1 MITKT
6 IIINYKL
13 IHFNFNALLIAS
25 IYMTNLLLAP
35 TENTDNQNSQY
46 TSLNDPEIAS
56 VVAHINEEHLDELLG
71 FLSAFTSLSTAE
83 SDLVDAQITDIY
95 AEGIAIQTC
104 PKGVENQS
112 TDAQNNSL
120 HNQTFFIAFAAPISQ
135 LDDLQAQY
143 ILLKQRADKKLGKKT
158 IKLTKQVF
166 DMKNS
171 YRVSKNMLRL
181 ELSMPSL
188 NSDTPLNNTAQ
199 LSNAKGVTS
208 STSVPTNEAGYAYLF
223 DLEHNA
229 MANAL
234 ITDSTDDNKSNG
246 NKASDYKTNGSEK
259 ENLRPARPH
268 CYYTLRKAW
277 QADNGIRAWVDVF
290 LHGDT
295 PGGNWAAALQA
306 GETVVTKR
314 EFPEKVEHL
323 RNGQAVLIVDETSMP
338 TAARL
343 LELWNNP
350 TPPLVVCVTQDA
362 GDQSYFDTVKMRSGI
377 DNIGNDNSNT
387 DSDTNNDCDTES
399 RKDDHFTVLPIVTN
413 QPNSGAELATLIDIK
428 LGDYLTDNPLSIDK
442 VWGAL
447 EANTAKAL
455 RPLLKDRLELSR
467 TDVVVKVYWRHD

>member
-13 IHFNFNALLIAS
+13 IHFNFNAPLIAS
-25 IYMTNLLLAP
+25 IYMTNLLLAS
-35 TENTDNQNSQY
+35 TENTDNQNNQY
-46 TSLNDPEIAS
+46 TPLNDPEIAS

-71 FLSAFTSLSTAE
+71 FLGAFTSLSTAE
-83 SDLVDAQITDIY
+83 LDLIDAQITDIY
-95 AEGIAIQTC
+95 AEGIAIQTR
-104 PKGVENQS
+104 PKGSENQP
-112 TDAQNNSL
+112 TNAQDSSL
-120 HNQTFFIAFAAPISQ
+120 HDQTFFIAFATSISQ

-166 DMKNS
+166 DVQSS
-171 YRVSKNMLRL
+171 YNVSKNMLRL

-188 NSDTPLNNTAQ
+188 SDTQLNNTAQ
-199 LSNAKGVTS
+199 LSNAKGATS

-229 MANAL
+229 MTNAL
-234 ITDSTDDNKSNG
+234 MNDGTDG
-246 NKASDYKTNGSEK
+246 NKAGNYKTNGSDK
-259 ENLRPARPH
+259 ENVRLARPH

-277 QADNGIRAWVDVF
+277 QADDGIRAWVDVF

-323 RNGQAVLIVDETSMP
+323 RDGQAVLIVDETSMP

-362 GDQSYFDTVKMRSGI
+362 GDQSYFDTVKMRSGV
-377 DNIGNDNSNT
+377 DCNTENNGNNY
-387 DSDTNNDCDTES
+387 
-399 RKDDHFTVLPIVTN
+399 FTVLPIVTN
-413 QPNSGAELATLIDIK
+413 QPNSGAELATLIDRE
-428 LGDYLTDNPLSIDK
+428 LGDYLTNNPLQIDK

-455 RPLLKDRLELSR
+455 RPLLKDRLGLSR
-467 TDVVVKVYWRHD
+467 TDVVLKVYWRHD

>member
-6 IIINYKL
+6 IIINQKL

-25 IYMTNLLLAP
+25 IYMTNLLLAS
-35 TENTDNQNSQY
+35 TENTNNQNSQY
-46 TSLNDPEIAS
+46 TSLNDPEIAI

-71 FLSAFTSLSTAE
+71 FLNAFTSLSTAE
-83 SDLVDAQITDIY
+83 LDLVDAQITDIY
-95 AEGIAIQTC
+95 AEGIAIQTRS
-104 PKGVENQS
+104 KNSETQQ
-112 TDAQNNSL
+112 TDAPNNSI
-120 HNQTFFIAFAAPISQ
+120 HDQTFFIAFATSISQ
-135 LDDLQAQY
+135 LDDLQGQY

-166 DMKNS
+166 DVQNS

-188 NSDTPLNNTAQ
+188 DSDTPLNNTAQ
-199 LSNAKGVTS
+199 LSNAKGATS

-229 MANAL
+229 MTNAL
-234 ITDSTDDNKSNG
+234 MNDSTDDNKADNH
-246 NKASDYKTNGSEK
+246 KSDDSEK
-259 ENLRPARPH
+259 ENIRLARPH

-277 QADNGIRAWVDVF
+277 HADDKIRAWVDVF

-323 RNGQAVLIVDETSMP
+323 RDGQAVLIVDETSMP

-350 TPPLVVCVTQDA
+350 TPPLVICVTQNPD
-362 GDQSYFDTVKMRSGI
+362 DQSYFDTVKIRSGI
-377 DNIGNDNSNT
+377 DNIGNDNNNT
-387 DSDTNNDCDTES
+387 DSDTNNDCNTES
-399 RKDDHFTVLPIVTN
+399 REDNHFTVLPIVTN
-413 QPNSGAELATLIDIK
+413 QPNSGAELATLIDSK
-428 LGDYLTDNPLSIDK
+428 LGDYLTDNPLQLDK

-467 TDVVVKVYWRHD
+467 TDVVVKVYWRQD

>member
-25 IYMTNLLLAP
+25 IYMTNLLLAS
-35 TENTDNQNSQY
+35 TENTDNQNRQY
-46 TSLNDPEIAS
+46 TPLNDPEIAG

-83 SDLVDAQITDIY
+83 LDLVDAQITDIY
-95 AEGIAIQTC
+95 AEGIAIQTRS
-104 PKGVENQS
+104 KNSETQQ
-112 TDAQNNSL
+112 TDAQNNSI
-120 HNQTFFIAFAAPISQ
+120 HDQTFFIAFATSISQ
-135 LDDLQAQY
+135 LDDLQGQY

-166 DMKNS
+166 DVQNS

-199 LSNAKGVTS
+199 LSNAKGATS

-229 MANAL
+229 MTNAL
-234 ITDSTDDNKSNG
+234 MNDSTDDNKG
-246 NKASDYKTNGSEK
+246 DKHKSDDSEK
-259 ENLRPARPH
+259 ENIRLARPH

-277 QADNGIRAWVDVF
+277 QADDGVRAWVDVF

-295 PGGNWAAALQA
+295 PGGNWAVALQA

-314 EFPEKVEHL
+314 EFPEKVDHL
-323 RNGQAVLIVDETSMP
+323 RDGQAVLIVDETSIP

-350 TPPLVVCVTQDA
+350 TPPLVICVTQDA
-362 GDQSYFDTVKMRSGI
+362 GDQSYFDTVKMRSGL
-377 DNIGNDNSNT
+377 N
-387 DSDTNNDCDTES
+387 CDTENS
-399 RKDDHFTVLPIVTN
+399 SNNYFTVLPIVTN
-413 QPNSGAELATLIDIK
+413 QPNSGAELATLIDSK
-428 LGDYLTDNPLSIDK
+428 LVDYLTNNPLEIDK

>member
-1 MITKT
+1 
-6 IIINYKL
+6 
-13 IHFNFNALLIAS
+13 
-25 IYMTNLLLAP
+25 MTNLLLAF
-35 TENTDNQNSQY
+35 TENTDNKNSQY
-46 TSLNDPEIAS
+46 TPLNDPEIAG

-104 PKGVENQS
+104 PKSSENQLVG
-112 TDAQNNSL
+112 AQDSSI
-120 HNQTFFIAFAAPISQ
+120 HDQTFFIAFAAPISK

-166 DMKNS
+166 DVQSS

-188 NSDTPLNNTAQ
+188 NSDTPLNNAAQ
-199 LSNAKGVTS
+199 LSDVKGATS
-208 STSVPTNEAGYAYLF
+208 STLVPTNEAGYAYLF

-229 MANAL
+229 MTDAST
-234 ITDSTDDNKSNG
+234 TDSTDG
-246 NKASDYKTNGSEK
+246 NKAGDYKTNGSEK
-259 ENLRPARPH
+259 ENVRPARPH

-277 QADNGIRAWVDVF
+277 QADDEIRAWVDVF

-323 RNGQAVLIVDETSMP
+323 RAGQAVLIVDETSMP

-350 TPPLVVCVTQDA
+350 TPPLVICVTQDA
-362 GDQSYFDTVKMRSGI
+362 GDQSYFDTVKMRSSLG
-377 DNIGNDNSNT
+377 GL
-387 DSDTNNDCDTES
+387 DCETES

-413 QPNSGAELATLIDIK
+413 QPNSGAELATLIDSK
-428 LGDYLTDNPLSIDK
+428 LGDYLTNNPLQVDK

>member
-25 IYMTNLLLAP
+25 IYMTNLLLAS

-46 TSLNDPEIAS
+46 ASLNDPEIAG

-104 PKGVENQS
+104 PKGSETQLVG
-112 TDAQNNSL
+112 AQNSSL
-120 HNQTFFIAFAAPISQ
+120 YDQNFFIAFATPISQ
-135 LDDLQAQY
+135 LDDLQGQY

-166 DMKNS
+166 EVQNS
-171 YRVSKNMLRL
+171 YRISKNMLRL

-188 NSDTPLNNTAQ
+188 SDTQLNNTAQ
-199 LSNAKGVTS
+199 LSNTKGATS

-229 MANAL
+229 MTNAL
-234 ITDSTDDNKSNG
+234 ITDSTDG
-246 NKASDYKTNGSEK
+246 NKASDYKTNGSDK
-259 ENLRPARPH
+259 ENVRPARPH

-277 QADNGIRAWVDVF
+277 QADDKIRAWVDVF

-295 PGGNWAAALQA
+295 PGGNWAAALQV

-323 RNGQAVLIVDETSMP
+323 RDGQAVLIVDETSMP

-350 TPPLVVCVTQDA
+350 TPPLVICVTQDA
-362 GDQSYFDTVKMRSGI
+362 GDQSYFDTVKMRSGL
-377 DNIGNDNSNT
+377 
-387 DSDTNNDCDTES
+387 DCDTENNGNN
-399 RKDDHFTVLPIVTN
+399 DFTVLPIVTN
-413 QPNSGAELATLIDIK
+413 QPNSGAELATLIDRE
-428 LGDYLTDNPLSIDK
+428 LGDYLTNNPLQIDK

-455 RPLLKDRLELSR
+455 RPLLKDRLGLSR

>member
-1 MITKT
+1 
-6 IIINYKL
+6 
-13 IHFNFNALLIAS
+13 
-25 IYMTNLLLAP
+25 MTNLLLAT

-83 SDLVDAQITDIY
+83 LDLVDAQITDIY
-95 AEGIAIQTC
+95 VEGIAIQTC
-104 PKGVENQS
+104 LKSSEIQPAGTHN
-112 TDAQNNSL
+112 TSL
-120 HNQTFFIAFAAPISQ
+120 HDQNFFIDFAAPISQ

-277 QADNGIRAWVDVF
+277 QADDGIRAWVDVF

-323 RNGQAVLIVDETSMP
+323 RDGQAVLIVDETSMP

-350 TPPLVVCVTQDA
+350 TPPLVICVTQNAD
-362 GDQSYFDTVKMRSGI
+362 DQSYFDTVKIRSGI
-377 DNIGNDNSNT
+377 DNIGNDNSNSNSNS

-399 RKDDHFTVLPIVTN
+399 REDNHFTVLPIVTN
-413 QPNSGAELATLIDIK
+413 QPNSGAELATLIDRE
-428 LGDYLTDNPLSIDK
+428 LGDYLTDNPLQIDK

>member
-25 IYMTNLLLAP
+25 IYMTNLLLAS
-35 TENTDNQNSQY
+35 TENIDNQNNQH
-46 TSLNDPEIAS
+46 TPLNDPEIAS

-71 FLSAFTSLSTAE
+71 FLNAFTSLSTAE
-83 SDLVDAQITDIY
+83 LDLVDAQITDIY

-104 PKGVENQS
+104 PKSLENQP

-120 HNQTFFIAFAAPISQ
+120 HDQTFFIAFAASISQ

-166 DMKNS
+166 EVQHS

-188 NSDTPLNNTAQ
+188 NSDTQLNNTAQ
-199 LSNAKGVTS
+199 LNNTKGVTS

-229 MANAL
+229 MTNAL
-234 ITDSTDDNKSNG
+234 MTDSTDG
-246 NKASDYKTNGSEK
+246 NKAGDYKTNGSDK
-259 ENLRPARPH
+259 ENVRPARPH

-277 QADNGIRAWVDVF
+277 QADDGIRAWVDVF

-413 QPNSGAELATLIDIK
+413 QVNSGAELATLIDSK
-428 LGDYLTDNPLSIDK
+428 FGDYLINNPLQMDK
-442 VWGAL
+442 IWGAL

-455 RPLLKDRLELSR
+455 RPLLKDRLGLSR

>member
-35 TENTDNQNSQY
+35 TENIDNQNSQY
-46 TSLNDPEIAS
+46 TPLNDPEIAS

-71 FLSAFTSLSTAE
+71 FLSAFTSLSTTE
-83 SDLVDAQITDIY
+83 LDLVDAQITDIY
-95 AEGIAIQTC
+95 AEGIAIQTFLKSSEIQ
-104 PKGVENQS
+104 PAGAHN
-112 TDAQNNSL
+112 TSL
-120 HNQTFFIAFAAPISQ
+120 DDQTFFIAFAAPISQ

-158 IKLTKQVF
+158 IKLTKQAFEVQ
-166 DMKNS
+166 NS

-188 NSDTPLNNTAQ
+188 SDTPLNNAAQ
-199 LSNAKGVTS
+199 LSNAKGAKN

-229 MANAL
+229 TTNAL
-234 ITDSTDDNKSNG
+234 MTDSTDG
-246 NKASDYKTNGSEK
+246 NKANDYKTNGSDK
-259 ENLRPARPH
+259 ENVHPARPH

-277 QADNGIRAWVDVF
+277 QADDEIRAWVDVF

-306 GETVVTKR
+306 GETIVTKR

-323 RNGQAVLIVDETSMP
+323 RDGQAVLIVDETSMP

-350 TPPLVVCVTQDA
+350 TPPLVICVTQDA
-362 GDQSYFDTVKMRSGI
+362 GDQSYFYTVKMRSGL
-377 DNIGNDNSNT
+377 
-387 DSDTNNDCDTES
+387 DCETES
-399 RKDDHFTVLPIVTN
+399 RKDNHFTVLPIVTN
-413 QPNSGAELATLIDIK
+413 QVNSGAELATLIDRE
-428 LGDYLTDNPLSIDK
+428 LGDYLTNNPLKIDK

-455 RPLLKDRLELSR
+455 RPLLKDRLDLSR

>member
-1 MITKT
+1 
-6 IIINYKL
+6 
-13 IHFNFNALLIAS
+13 
-25 IYMTNLLLAP
+25 MTNLLLAT
-35 TENTDNQNSQY
+35 TESTDNQNSQY
-46 TSLNDPEIAS
+46 TPLNDPEIAG

-71 FLSAFTSLSTAE
+71 FLNAFTSLSTADL
-83 SDLVDAQITDIY
+83 DLVDAQITDIY
-95 AEGIAIQTC
+95 AEGIAIQTH
-104 PKGVENQS
+104 PKGSENQLD
-112 TDAQNNSL
+112 DAQNSSL
-120 HNQTFFIAFAAPISQ
+120 YDQTFFIAFAAPISQ

-166 DMKNS
+166 EVQNS

-188 NSDTPLNNTAQ
+188 SDTPLNKAAQ
-199 LSNAKGVTS
+199 LSNDKGAKN
-208 STSVPTNEAGYAYLF
+208 STLVPTNEAGYAYLF

-229 MANAL
+229 TTSALMA
-234 ITDSTDDNKSNG
+234 DSTDG

-259 ENLRPARPH
+259 ENVRPTRPH

-277 QADNGIRAWVDVF
+277 QADDRIRAWVDVF

-323 RNGQAVLIVDETSMP
+323 RDGQAVLIVDETSMP

-343 LELWNNP
+343 LELWNNS
-350 TPPLVVCVTQDA
+350 TPPLVICVTQDA
-362 GDQSYFDTVKMRSGI
+362 GDQSYLDTVKMRSGL
-377 DNIGNDNSNT
+377 
-387 DSDTNNDCDTES
+387 DCETES

-413 QPNSGAELATLIDIK
+413 QANSGAELATLIDSK
-428 LGDYLTDNPLSIDK
+428 LGNYLTDNPLQIDK

>member
-13 IHFNFNALLIAS
+13 IHFNFNTLLIAS
-25 IYMTNLLLAP
+25 IYMTNLLLAT

-166 DMKNS
+166 DVQSS

-229 MANAL
+229 MTDAL
-234 ITDSTDDNKSNG
+234 MTDSTDG
-246 NKASDYKTNGSEK
+246 NKASDYKTNGSDK
-259 ENLRPARPH
+259 ENVRPARPH

-277 QADNGIRAWVDVF
+277 QADDGIRAWVDVF

-323 RNGQAVLIVDETSMP
+323 RDGQAVLIVDETSMP

-350 TPPLVVCVTQDA
+350 TPPLVICVTQDA
-362 GDQSYFDTVKMRSGI
+362 DDQSYFDTVKMRSGL
-377 DNIGNDNSNT
+377 
-387 DSDTNNDCDTES
+387 DCDTENNGNNY
-399 RKDDHFTVLPIVTN
+399 FTVLPIVTN
-413 QPNSGAELATLIDIK
+413 QPNLGAELATLIDSK
-428 LGDYLTDNPLSIDK
+428 LGNYLTGNPLQIDK

>member
-120 HNQTFFIAFAAPISQ
+120 HNQSFFIAFAAPISQ

-166 DMKNS
+166 DVQS
-171 YRVSKNMLRL
+171 SCRVSKNMLRL

-188 NSDTPLNNTAQ
+188 ND
-199 LSNAKGVTS
+199 AKGAKN
-208 STSVPTNEAGYAYLF
+208 STLVPTNEAGYAYLF

-229 MANAL
+229 MTDAL
-234 ITDSTDDNKSNG
+234 MTDSTDG
-246 NKASDYKTNGSEK
+246 NKASDYKTNDSEK
-259 ENLRPARPH
+259 ENVRPARPH

-290 LHGDT
+290 LHGNT

-323 RNGQAVLIVDETSMP
+323 RDGQAVLIVDETSMP

-343 LELWNNP
+343 LELWKNP
-350 TPPLVVCVTQDA
+350 TPPLVICVTQDA

-387 DSDTNNDCDTES
+387 DSDTNNDCETES
-399 RKDDHFTVLPIVTN
+399 RKDDHFTVLSIVTN
-413 QPNSGAELATLIDIK
+413 QPNLGAELATLIDSK
-428 LGDYLTDNPLSIDK
+428 LGNYLTDNPLQIDK

>member
-1 MITKT
+1 
-6 IIINYKL
+6 
-13 IHFNFNALLIAS
+13 
-25 IYMTNLLLAP
+25 MTNLLLAP
-35 TENTDNQNSQY
+35 TENIDNQNSQY
-46 TSLNDPEIAS
+46 TPLNDPEIAS

-71 FLSAFTSLSTAE
+71 FLSAFTSLSTTE
-83 SDLVDAQITDIY
+83 LDLVDAQITDIY
-95 AEGIAIQTC
+95 AEGIAIQTFLKSSEIQ
-104 PKGVENQS
+104 PAGAHN
-112 TDAQNNSL
+112 TSL
-120 HNQTFFIAFAAPISQ
+120 DDQTFFIAFAAPISQ

-158 IKLTKQVF
+158 IKLTKQAFEVQ
-166 DMKNS
+166 NS

-188 NSDTPLNNTAQ
+188 SDTPLNNAAQ
-199 LSNAKGVTS
+199 LSNAKGAKN

-229 MANAL
+229 TTNAL
-234 ITDSTDDNKSNG
+234 MTDSTDG
-246 NKASDYKTNGSEK
+246 NKANDYKTNGSDK
-259 ENLRPARPH
+259 ENVHPARPH

-277 QADNGIRAWVDVF
+277 QADDEIRAWVDVF

-306 GETVVTKR
+306 GETIVTKR

-323 RNGQAVLIVDETSMP
+323 RDGQAVLIVDETSMP

-350 TPPLVVCVTQDA
+350 TPPLVICVTQDA
-362 GDQSYFDTVKMRSGI
+362 GDQSYFFTVKMRSGL
-377 DNIGNDNSNT
+377 
-387 DSDTNNDCDTES
+387 DCETES
-399 RKDDHFTVLPIVTN
+399 RKDNHFTVLPIVTN
-413 QPNSGAELATLIDIK
+413 QVNSGAELATLIDRE
-428 LGDYLTDNPLSIDK
+428 LGDYLTNNPLKIDK

-455 RPLLKDRLELSR
+455 RPLLKDRLDLSR

>member
-25 IYMTNLLLAP
+25 IYMTNLLLAT

-46 TSLNDPEIAS
+46 TPLNDPEIAG

-71 FLSAFTSLSTAE
+71 FLSVFTSLSTAE
-83 SDLVDAQITDIY
+83 LDLVDAQITDIY

-112 TDAQNNSL
+112 TAAQNSSL
-120 HNQTFFIAFAAPISQ
+120 YNQTFFIAFAAPISQ

-166 DMKNS
+166 EVQNS
-171 YRVSKNMLRL
+171 YRISKNMLRL

-188 NSDTPLNNTAQ
+188 SDVEG
-199 LSNAKGVTS
+199 AKS

-229 MANAL
+229 MTNAL
-234 ITDSTDDNKSNG
+234 ITDSTDG
-246 NKASDYKTNGSEK
+246 NKAGDYKTNDSEK
-259 ENLRPARPH
+259 ENVRPARPH

-277 QADNGIRAWVDVF
+277 QADDEIRAWVDVF

-295 PGGNWAAALQA
+295 PGGNWATALQA

-323 RNGQAVLIVDETSMP
+323 RDGQAVLIVDETSMP

-362 GDQSYFDTVKMRSGI
+362 GDQSYFVNVKMRSGL
-377 DNIGNDNSNT
+377 
-387 DSDTNNDCDTES
+387 DCDTES
-399 RKDDHFTVLPIVTN
+399 REDNHFTVLPIVTN
-413 QPNSGAELATLIDIK
+413 QPNSGAELATLIDSK
-428 LGDYLTDNPLSIDK
+428 LGDYLTDNPLQIDK

-455 RPLLKDRLELSR
+455 RPLLKDRLGLSR
-467 TDVVVKVYWRHD
+467 IDVVVKVYWRHD

>member
-1 MITKT
+1 
-6 IIINYKL
+6 
-13 IHFNFNALLIAS
+13 
-25 IYMTNLLLAP
+25 MTNLLLAS
-35 TENTDNQNSQY
+35 TENAHNQNSRY
-46 TSLNDPEIAS
+46 TSINDPEIAS

-83 SDLVDAQITDIY
+83 LDLVDAQITDIY
-95 AEGIAIQTC
+95 AEGIAVQTR
-104 PKGVENQS
+104 PKGLETQLTN
-112 TDAQNNSL
+112 AQNSSL
-120 HNQTFFIAFAAPISQ
+120 YDQTFFIAFATPISQ
-135 LDDLQAQY
+135 LDDLQSQY
-143 ILLKQRADKKLGKKT
+143 ILLKQRADKTLGKKT

-166 DMKNS
+166 DVQSS

-181 ELSMPSL
+181 ELSIPTL
-188 NSDTPLNNTAQ
+188 SDAKSTTSTA
-199 LSNAKGVTS
+199 
-208 STSVPTNEAGYAYLF
+208 SVPVNEAGYAYLF

-229 MANAL
+229 MNNAL
-234 ITDSTDDNKSNG
+234 MIDSTDE
-246 NKASDYKTNGSEK
+246 NKAHDNTVDDGAKDNV
-259 ENLRPARPH
+259 RPARPH

-277 QADNGIRAWVDVF
+277 HADDKIRAWVDVF

-295 PGGNWAAALQA
+295 PGGNWAATLQS

-323 RNGQAVLIVDETSMP
+323 RDGQAVLIVDETSMP

-350 TPPLVVCVTQDA
+350 TPPLVICVTQHA
-362 GDQSYFDTVKMRSGI
+362 GDQSYFDTVKMRSGL
-377 DNIGNDNSNT
+377 
-387 DSDTNNDCDTES
+387 DCDTENNGNN
-399 RKDDHFTVLPIVTN
+399 HFTVLPIVTN
-413 QPNSGAELATLIDIK
+413 QPNSGADLATLIDSK
-428 LGDYLTDNPLSIDK
+428 LSDYLTNNPLQIDK

>member
-1 MITKT
+1 
-6 IIINYKL
+6 
-13 IHFNFNALLIAS
+13 
-25 IYMTNLLLAP
+25 MTNLLLAP
-35 TENTDNQNSQY
+35 TENIDNQNSQY
-46 TSLNDPEIAS
+46 TPLNDPEIAS

-71 FLSAFTSLSTAE
+71 FLSAFTSLSTTE
-83 SDLVDAQITDIY
+83 LDLVDAQITDIY
-95 AEGIAIQTC
+95 AEGIAIQTFLKSSEIQ
-104 PKGVENQS
+104 PAGAHN
-112 TDAQNNSL
+112 TSL
-120 HNQTFFIAFAAPISQ
+120 DDQTFFIAFAAPISQ

-158 IKLTKQVF
+158 IKLTKQAFEVQ
-166 DMKNS
+166 NS

-188 NSDTPLNNTAQ
+188 SDTPLNNAAQ
-199 LSNAKGVTS
+199 LSNAKGAKN

-229 MANAL
+229 TTNAL
-234 ITDSTDDNKSNG
+234 MTDSTDG
-246 NKASDYKTNGSEK
+246 NKANDYKTNGSDK
-259 ENLRPARPH
+259 ENVHPARPH

-277 QADNGIRAWVDVF
+277 QADDEIRAWVDVF

-306 GETVVTKR
+306 GETIVTKR

-323 RNGQAVLIVDETSMP
+323 RDGQAVLIVDETSMP

-350 TPPLVVCVTQDA
+350 TPPLVICVTQDA
-362 GDQSYFDTVKMRSGI
+362 GDQSYFYTVKMRSGL
-377 DNIGNDNSNT
+377 
-387 DSDTNNDCDTES
+387 DCETES
-399 RKDDHFTVLPIVTN
+399 RKDNHFTVLPIVTN
-413 QPNSGAELATLIDIK
+413 QVNSGAELATLIDRE
-428 LGDYLTDNPLSIDK
+428 LGDYLTNNPLKIDK

-455 RPLLKDRLELSR
+455 RPLLKDRLDLSR

>member
-25 IYMTNLLLAP
+25 IYMTNLLLAS

-83 SDLVDAQITDIY
+83 LDLVDAQITDIY

-166 DMKNS
+166 DVQSS

-229 MANAL
+229 MTDAL
-234 ITDSTDDNKSNG
+234 MTDSTDG
-246 NKASDYKTNGSEK
+246 NKASDYKTNGSDK
-259 ENLRPARPH
+259 ENVRPARPH

-277 QADNGIRAWVDVF
+277 QADDEIRAWVDVF

-295 PGGNWAAALQA
+295 PGGNWATALQA

-323 RNGQAVLIVDETSMP
+323 RDGQAVLIVDETSMP

-350 TPPLVVCVTQDA
+350 TPPLVICVTQDA
-362 GDQSYFDTVKMRSGI
+362 GDQSYFDTVKMRSGV
-377 DNIGNDNSNT
+377 
-387 DSDTNNDCDTES
+387 DCDTES
-399 RKDDHFTVLPIVTN
+399 SEVNHFTVLPIVTN
-413 QPNSGAELATLIDIK
+413 QVNSGAELATLIDSK
-428 LGDYLTDNPLSIDK
+428 LGDYLTNNPLQIDK

-447 EANTAKAL
+447 EANTTKAL
-455 RPLLKDRLELSR
+455 RRLLKDRLELSR

>member
-1 MITKT
+1 
-6 IIINYKL
+6 
-13 IHFNFNALLIAS
+13 
-25 IYMTNLLLAP
+25 MTNLLLAS
-35 TENTDNQNSQY
+35 TENTDNQNRQY
-46 TSLNDPEIAS
+46 TPLNDPEIAG

-83 SDLVDAQITDIY
+83 LDLVDAQITDIY
-95 AEGIAIQTC
+95 AEGIAIQTRS
-104 PKGVENQS
+104 KNSETQQ
-112 TDAQNNSL
+112 TDAQNNSI
-120 HNQTFFIAFAAPISQ
+120 HDQTFFIAFATSISQ
-135 LDDLQAQY
+135 LDDLQGQY

-166 DMKNS
+166 DVQNS

-199 LSNAKGVTS
+199 LSNAKGATS

-229 MANAL
+229 MTNAL
-234 ITDSTDDNKSNG
+234 MNDSTDDNKG
-246 NKASDYKTNGSEK
+246 DKHKSDDSEK
-259 ENLRPARPH
+259 ENIRLARPH

-277 QADNGIRAWVDVF
+277 QADDGVRAWVDVF

-295 PGGNWAAALQA
+295 PGGNWAVALQA

-314 EFPEKVEHL
+314 EFPEKVDHL
-323 RNGQAVLIVDETSMP
+323 RDGQAVLIVDETSIP

-350 TPPLVVCVTQDA
+350 TPPLVICVTQDA
-362 GDQSYFDTVKMRSGI
+362 GDQSYFDTVKMRSGL
-377 DNIGNDNSNT
+377 N
-387 DSDTNNDCDTES
+387 CDTENS
-399 RKDDHFTVLPIVTN
+399 SNNYFTVLPIVTN
-413 QPNSGAELATLIDIK
+413 QPNSGAELATLIDSK
-428 LGDYLTDNPLSIDK
+428 LVDYLTNNPLEIDK

>member
-1 MITKT
+1 
-6 IIINYKL
+6 
-13 IHFNFNALLIAS
+13 
-25 IYMTNLLLAP
+25 MTNLLLAS
-35 TENTDNQNSQY
+35 TKNTDNQNRQY
-46 TSLNDPEIAS
+46 TPLNDPEIAS

-71 FLSAFTSLSTAE
+71 FLSVFTSLSTAE
-83 SDLVDAQITDIY
+83 LDLVDAQITDIY

-104 PKGVENQS
+104 PKGSENQP
-112 TDAQNNSL
+112 TDAQDSSL
-120 HNQTFFIAFAAPISQ
+120 HDQIFFIAFAAPISQ

-166 DMKNS
+166 DVQSS
-171 YRVSKNMLRL
+171 YRISKNMLRL

-188 NSDTPLNNTAQ
+188 DDAQSSDIKDA
-199 LSNAKGVTS
+199 TS

-229 MANAL
+229 MTSAL
-234 ITDSTDDNKSNG
+234 MTDSIDG
-246 NKASDYKTNGSEK
+246 NEADGNAVNDSEK
-259 ENLRPARPH
+259 NNVRPTRLH

-277 QADNGIRAWVDVF
+277 HTDDDIRAWVDVF

-295 PGGNWAAALQA
+295 SGGNWAAALKT

-323 RNGQAVLIVDETSMP
+323 RGGQGVLIVDETSMP

-350 TPPLVVCVTQDA
+350 TPPLVICVTQDA
-362 GDQSYFDTVKMRSGI
+362 DDQSYFDTVKMRSSL
-377 DNIGNDNSNT
+377 DSIGNDNSNI
-387 DSDTNNDCDTES
+387 DNKIDCDTETHGN
-399 RKDDHFTVLPIVTN
+399 DHFTVLPIVTN
-413 QPNSGAELATLIDIK
+413 QANSGSDLATLIDST
-428 LGDYLTDNPLSIDK
+428 LGDYLTDNPLQIDK

-455 RPLLKDRLELSR
+455 RPLLRERLELSR